1 MTSGPRGVSLWRGVF
16 LADTAHREPAGMRTM
31 REGLNEAGT
40 SNPSGWIR
48 CQIAVSGGVTYRL
61 GQPFSERREGSQV
74 VRSHDGDRRSVELVD
89 VIRLQRTH
97 VRGRVTSQHSSAH
110 G

>member
-1 MTSGPRGVSLWRGVF
+1 GGVF

-74 VRSHDGDRRSVELVD
+74 VRSHDGDRRSVELVN